1 MIVVNSFRT
10 HLISRLIFTCN
21 VQRVAFLKGLSM
33 VQSHG
38 LISDQE
44 VVCMILHGQL
54 VHSCFPKQVMGLIYL
69 TVTGIPSF
77 APLL

>member
-1 MIVVNSFRT
+1 MIVLVVRT
-10 HLISRLIFTCN
+10 HLISRLIFAYN

-44 VVCMILHGQL
+44 VVRMILHGQL
-54 VHSCFPKQVMGLIYL
+54 VHSYFPKQVVGLIYL
-69 TVTGIPSF
+69 TVTVIPSF
-77 APLL
+77 TTL